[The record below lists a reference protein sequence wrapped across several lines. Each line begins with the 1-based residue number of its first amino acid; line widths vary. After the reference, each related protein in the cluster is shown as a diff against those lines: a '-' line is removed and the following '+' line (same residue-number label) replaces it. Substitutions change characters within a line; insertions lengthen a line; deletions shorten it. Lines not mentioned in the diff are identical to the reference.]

1 MSSVG
6 EKHLWAPGIDLV
18 QDSNMRKYMQWLHAR
33 DIVHVD
39 DYDALYAWSVSSP
52 ESFWSSIVDFF
63 NVRCHNE
70 YDSILR
76 LPMTGMIGTRWFEG
90 STLSYA
96 EHIFR
101 NHADDRPAIIFS
113 AETGVSEEISWHTLE
128 TKVAAL
134 AAWMRSRGIV
144 AGDRVVSLLPN
155 VPESVIA
162 FLATNSIGAIWSSC
176 SPDFGVEAIRD
187 RVGQVAPRLLFVSD
201 GYKYGGKTFERATD
215 WQRLITELPSIESVV
230 SVNLI
235 GSMLRLPDTV
245 SWDEVISYP
254 SQPLVFQPVPFDH
267 PIWVLFSSGTTGKPK
282 AIAHPTGGILLEHL
296 KALALHQDV
305 RPGERYFW
313 YSTTGWMMWN
323 YALSSLLT
331 GAALVLYDGSA
342 GHPDLK
348 ALWRFAGHHHIN
360 HFGGGAAFFTA
371 CMKAGLSFDE
381 NEFPYLR
388 TIGSTGSPLPPE
400 AFEWIYASVKRDVWL
415 ISLSGGTDVCSAF
428 VGGCPLR
435 PVYAGEIQCR
445 MLGCDVETFDVDGN
459 VVRGEAGE
467 MVIRQ
472 PMPSM
477 PVFFWDDPGNV
488 RYQQAYFIGFPGV
501 WRHGDWLE
509 LTARDTLKISG
520 RSDATLNR
528 DGVRIG
534 TAEIYRTLES
544 MPEVIDSL
552 VVCIDRQDGSQHM
565 PLFVVTAN
573 GITLDDALKQ
583 RIRREL
589 KNRCSPRHVPDDIIS
604 VPAIPYTLSGKKTEM
619 PIKRILM
626 GAVAETVVSRDT
638 LRDPEALDVFIRIA
652 KNVV

>member
-1 MSSVG
+1 
-6 EKHLWAPGIDLV
+6 
-18 QDSNMRKYMQWLHAR
+18 MRKYMQWLHAH
-33 DIVHVD
+33 DIVHVE

-63 NVRCHNE
+63 NVRLHKE

-76 LPMTGMIGTRWFEG
+76 LPMTGMIGTRWFDG
-90 STLSYA
+90 ATLSYA
-96 EHIFR
+96 EHIFT
-101 NHADDRPAIIFS
+101 HYSDDRPAIIYS
-113 AETGVSEEISWHTLE
+113 SEKGDTLDISWHDL
-128 TKVAAL
+128 KIQVASL
-134 AAWMRSRGIV
+134 AAWMRSRGISM
-144 AGDRVVSLLPN
+144 GDRVVSLLPN
-155 VPESVIA
+155 IPEAVIA
-162 FLATNSIGAIWSSC
+162 FLAANSIGAIWSSC

-187 RVGQVAPRLLFVSD
+187 RVGQLEPRLLFVSD
-201 GYKYGGKTFERATD
+201 GYRYGGKNFERAPE
-215 WQRLITELPSIESVV
+215 WQRLISTLPSIETVV
-230 SVNLI
+230 SVNQI
-235 GSMLRLPDTV
+235 GSSFRLPNTV
-245 SWDEVISYP
+245 SWNDVITYP
-254 SQPLVFQPVPFDH
+254 SLPLIFQPVSFDH

-305 RPGERYFW
+305 RPAERYFW

-331 GAALVLYDGSA
+331 GATLVLYDGSA
-342 GHPDLK
+342 GHPDLNV
-348 ALWRFAGHHHIN
+348 LWTFAAHHKID

-371 CMKAGLSFDE
+371 CMKAGLSFDK
-381 NEFPYLR
+381 NEFPDLR

-445 MLGCDVETFDVDGN
+445 MLGCDVDTFDVYGN
-459 VVRGEAGE
+459 AVRNEAGE

-477 PVFFWDDPGNV
+477 PVFFWDDPGNL
-488 RYQQAYFIGFPGV
+488 RYHQAYFTGFPGV

-509 LTARDTLKISG
+509 LTERDTLRITG

-534 TAEIYRTLES
+534 TAEIYRTLEA

-552 VVCIDRQDGSQHM
+552 VVCIDRPDGSQHM

-573 GITLDDALKQ
+573 GIKLDDALKQ
-583 RIRREL
+583 SIRREL
-589 KNRCSPRHVPDDIIS
+589 KIRCSPRHVPDDIIS

-626 GAVAETVVSRDT
+626 GADPETVVSRDT

-652 KNVV
+652 KNAV

>member
-1 MSSVG
+1 MSAA
-6 EKHLWAPGIDLV
+6 KQLWAPGPDLL
-18 QDSNMRKYMQWLHAR
+18 QESNMRKYMEWLSAR
-33 DIVHVD
+33 NIVLAK

-52 ESFWSSIVDFF
+52 EKFWSSLSEFF
-63 NVRCHNE
+63 NVQFHDG
-70 YDSILR
+70 YDAILR
-76 LPMTGMIGTRWFEG
+76 LPMTGMIGTKWFEG

-96 EHIFR
+96 EHVFR
-101 NHADDRPAIIFS
+101 NHSDDRPAIIFNTES
-113 AETGVSEEISWHTLE
+113 GVVLEISWHDLKTQ
-128 TKVAAL
+128 VAAV

-162 FLATNSIGAIWSSC
+162 FLAANSIGAIWSSC
-176 SPDFGVEAIRD
+176 SPDFGVDAIRD
-187 RVGQVAPRLLFVSD
+187 RVGQLDPKLIFVSD
-201 GYKYGGKTFERATD
+201 GYRYGGKIFERG
-215 WQRLITELPSIESVV
+215 TEWRQLMSVLPSITYVIE
-230 SVNLI
+230 VNLI
-235 GSMLRLPDTV
+235 GSTLRVAGAV
-245 SWDEVISYP
+245 SWKDVVSTPAE
-254 SQPLVFQPVPFDH
+254 PLVYHPVSFDH

-296 KALALHQDV
+296 KALALHQDI

-331 GAALVLYDGSA
+331 GATLVLYDGSA

-348 ALWRFAGHHHIN
+348 VLWTFAAHHKIN

-371 CMKAGLSFDE
+371 CMKVGLNFDE
-381 NEFPYLR
+381 NEFPELR

-400 AFEWIYASVKRDVWL
+400 AFEWIYASVKRNVWL

-445 MLGCDVETFDVDGN
+445 MLGCDVDTFDVDGN
-459 VVRGEAGE
+459 AVRNEAGE

-488 RYQQAYFIGFPGV
+488 RYHQAYFTGFPGV

-509 LTARDTLKISG
+509 LTERDTLKITG

-534 TAEIYRTLES
+534 TAEIYRTLGS
-544 MPEVIDSL
+544 MPEVIDSI
-552 VVCIDRQDGSQHM
+552 VVCIDRPDGSQHM
-565 PLFVVTAN
+565 PLFVVTAD
-573 GITLDDALKQ
+573 GIVLDDALKQ

-626 GAVAETVVSRDT
+626 GADPEAVVSRDT
-638 LRDPEALDVFIRIA
+638 LRDPEALDIFIRIA
-652 KNVV
+652 RNTH